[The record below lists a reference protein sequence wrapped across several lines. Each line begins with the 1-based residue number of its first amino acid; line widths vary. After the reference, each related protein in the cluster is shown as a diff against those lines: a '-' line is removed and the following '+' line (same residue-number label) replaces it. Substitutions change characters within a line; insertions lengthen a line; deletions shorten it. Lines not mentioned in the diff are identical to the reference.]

1 MFCARL
7 CEQIAAGADRRRLI
21 PTLTPACVA
30 CTSSSFKFEISER
43 GARAGAFTR
52 RRVSRGD
59 KHSTRAGSTIRSPAY
74 VGRFEWSMYV
84 GRTCAP
90 TLKTS
95 FGRSPRDHAKWYQK
109 KCCEDTRTPSG
120 FVIARKKYFSTS
132 SASAPGLRLDRI
144 DLSTSSFQCLPSWNA
159 NRSTSLSQ
167 FGFVHTHVRGIRRA
181 TTCGRDASESPRT
194 THAHP
199 RAAAAAPR
207 TGGRANATVAP
218 SRFAKPRRVQKTRWK
233 NIYRPFRE
241 YRKNLYIAPLE
252 STYTHDES

>member
-1 MFCARL
+1 MHLENRPRKTHRHSAR
-7 CEQIAAGADRRRLI
+7 
-21 PTLTPACVA
+21 
-30 CTSSSFKFEISER
+30 R
-43 GARAGAFTR
+43 GL
-52 RRVSRGD
+52 RRVSRTAD
-59 KHSTRAGSTIRSPAY
+59 HSTRAGSMIGSPAY
-74 VGRFEWSMYV
+74 VGEFEWSMYV

-90 TLKTS
+90 SLKTS

-144 DLSTSSFQCLPSWNA
+144 DLSTSSLQCLPSWNA

-218 SRFAKPRRVQKTRWK
+218 SRFAKPRRVQKTRLGK
-233 NIYRPFRE
+233 LPISINFGPTNDDPKMPLYMTK
-241 YRKNLYIAPLE
+241 RKIP
-252 STYTHDES
+252 